1 MRLSATG
8 AEPGESDMGVKLQ
21 GADVERHGP
30 VGLVKIH
37 PVERMMERSME
48 PDCDEF
54 IEVHAA
60 IAKCLDELRYDDTV
74 RIVIIT
80 GSSDGAF
87 YRVPNRSH
95 YDVDKFRDRL
105 RGIISPELHSQLRPS
120 EARAKYRRTPGYV
133 ELMLHYE
140 KPIIARV
147 NGDVIGAGQS
157 VMWGCDMI
165 IAREDAVIADVH
177 TGIGEVTNSDGDAA
191 GFPWAVSPGDG
202 AMAFAQQNFSSYR
215 YKEYQMLSQQLTAR
229 DLADMHIINYAVPAD
244 QLDAKVDEIVRRL
257 LARPQSVLSRVR
269 ALTQK
274 PIIEQANLQYDL
286 SWAYE
291 HLDFVQHGLTG
302 HFEAGWTPALS
313 SETEL
318 PSEAIG
324 RPAEPYAEPA
334 TTG

>member
-1 MRLSATG
+1 
-8 AEPGESDMGVKLQ
+8 MGVKLQ

-30 VGLVKIH
+30 VGLIKIH

-120 EARAKYRRTPGYV
+120 EARAKYRHTPGYV